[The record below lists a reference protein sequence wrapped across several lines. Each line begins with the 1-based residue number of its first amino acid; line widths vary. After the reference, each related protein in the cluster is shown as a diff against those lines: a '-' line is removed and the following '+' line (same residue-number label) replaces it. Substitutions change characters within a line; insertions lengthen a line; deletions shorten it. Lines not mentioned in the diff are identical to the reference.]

1 MGGVFGWFLVIVGVL
16 AVFNAEKLPALR
28 QLLEEKFKGSLDVA
42 KESSKTVKSKL
53 EQVKTEIDSRKNT
66 PQAGNEPEENTPEE
80 TAEALQFMSNY
91 INKKNEPAET
101 EKTESEKNEPEKT
114 DGGTSLA
121 DMLNAKAAEDE
132 KADEEKPVDLNK
144 FD

>member
-1 MGGVFGWFLVIVGVL
+1 MGGFFGWFLVIVGVL

-28 QLLEEKFKGSLDVA
+28 QLLEEKFKGSLDAA

-101 EKTESEKNEPEKT
+101 EKTEPEKT

-132 KADEEKPVDLNK
+132 KADEEKLVDLNK

>member
-1 MGGVFGWFLVIVGVL
+1 MGGFFGWFLVIVGVL

-66 PQAGNEPEENTPEE
+66 PQAGNDPEENTPEE

-101 EKTESEKNEPEKT
+101 EKTEPEKT

>member
-1 MGGVFGWFLVIVGVL
+1 MGGFFGWFLVIVGVL

-101 EKTESEKNEPEKT
+101 EKTEPEKT
-114 DGGTSLA
+114 EGETSLA

>member
-1 MGGVFGWFLVIVGVL
+1 MGGFFGWFLVIVGVL

-101 EKTESEKNEPEKT
+101 EKTEPEKT
-114 DGGTSLA
+114 DGETSLA
-121 DMLNAKAAEDE
+121 DMPNAKAAEDE
-132 KADEEKPVDLNK
+132 KADEEKPIDLNK

>member
-1 MGGVFGWFLVIVGVL
+1 MGGFFGWFLVIVGVL

-101 EKTESEKNEPEKT
+101 EKTEPEKT
-114 DGGTSLA
+114 DGETSLA

-132 KADEEKPVDLNK
+132 KADEEKPIDLNK

>member
-1 MGGVFGWFLVIVGVL
+1 MGGFFGWFLVIVGVL

-66 PQAGNEPEENTPEE
+66 SQAGNEPEENTPEE

-101 EKTESEKNEPEKT
+101 EKTEPEKT

>member
-1 MGGVFGWFLVIVGVL
+1 MGGFFGWFLVIVGVL

-42 KESSKTVKSKL
+42 KESSKTVKSKI
-53 EQVKTEIDSRKNT
+53 EQVKTEIDNRKNA
-66 PQAGNEPEENTPEE
+66 PQAEKEPEENTPEE

-91 INKKNEPAET
+91 INKE
-101 EKTESEKNEPEKT
+101 EKKSEPETPKAEEEK
-114 DGGTSLA
+114 SLA
-121 DMLNAKAAEDE
+121 DMLNAKAAEAE
-132 KADEEKPVDLNK
+132 EEEKPVDLNK